1 MPSLLQEQSFWLCS
15 SAKAKSFTKSKAF
28 GFALLRKPRVSP
40 RATLLALL
48 FC

>member
-1 MPSLLQEQSFWLCS
+1 VKLL
-15 SAKAKSFTKSKAF
+15 
-28 GFALLRKPRVSP
+28 VSP